1 MTQTLE
7 TQPLLMTV
15 GKPAPNSNSSRQSR
29 NQNQNQSRNQS
40 RSRKLVEVEVA
51 PNHSQGR
58 SLSPAISPRRKLA
71 VVPVVTKAA
80 VTREVAIRAVV
91 APVAE
96 LVVVAHPPSPR
107 NRLSSSRQPEIQI
120 AILRV

>member
-1 MTQTLE
+1 MA
-7 TQPLLMTV
+7 V
-15 GKPAPNSNSSRQSR
+15 GKPAPNSNSNSSSHSR
-29 NQNQNQSRNQS
+29 NQNQNQSR
-40 RSRKLVEVEVA
+40 KLVVA
-51 PNHSQGR
+51 
-58 SLSPAISPRRKLA
+58 
-71 VVPVVTKAA
+71 PVVTKAA